1 MGRNTTTFQAKGNN
15 RTSKKTHK
23 QRIRIT
29 PLTLAGLFPSRTFCG
44 KISTN
49 YVQKEIK
56 KFVET
61 KNFIA
66 KKVLAHNQMLNLD
79 VDGRPMSAIMLA
91 ISRGRST
98 ELDRIGFDDIKS
110 TTSDFIKNLDMS
122 FNVWKDEKAFGKI
135 HPLASLSYEEERIIS
150 FLHNNGPHSIMNIAT
165 ALNMNLEDC
174 RKVVRILHEVKF
186 VLYSFDSEK
195 YDVVDQ

>member
-1 MGRNTTTFQAKGNN
+1 MV
-15 RTSKKTHK
+15 KK
-23 QRIRIT
+23 
-29 PLTLAGLFPSRTFCG
+29 L
-44 KISTN
+44 TN

-150 FLHNNGPHSIMNIAT
+150 FLHNNGPHSIMDIAT
-165 ALNMNLEDC
+165 TLNMNLEDC